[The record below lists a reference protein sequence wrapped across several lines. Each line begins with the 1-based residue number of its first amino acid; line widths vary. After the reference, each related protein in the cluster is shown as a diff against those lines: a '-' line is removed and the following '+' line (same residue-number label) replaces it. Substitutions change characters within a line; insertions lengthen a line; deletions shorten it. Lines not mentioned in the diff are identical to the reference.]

1 MSHAH
6 RYFLLLVAA
15 ALAALLGGCA
25 STQITSAWKDP
36 DLARLPFRKVLVVF
50 QHSDAELRMRLER
63 SMAAE
68 IPNPVPAHA
77 IFSDAEVRDT
87 EAVKG
92 RVRAEGFD
100 SAVIMRIVGV
110 DREVSYV
117 PGRLYAVPGFYHGFY
132 GYWGYG
138 WRTVYDPGYMRSDRV
153 VTISTNVYGVA
164 EDKLVWAS
172 QSETFNPSSLRNA
185 VTEVVRVT
193 SKATGEA
200 LRLRG

>member
-1 MSHAH
+1 MSQAH

-25 STQITSAWKDP
+25 STQITTAWKDP
-36 DLARLPFRKVLVVF
+36 DLARLPFKKVLVVF

-68 IPNPVPAHA
+68 IPNAVPAHA
-77 IFSDAEVRDT
+77 IFSDAEVRDI
-87 EAVKG
+87 EAVKS
-92 RVRAEGFD
+92 RVRADGFD

-117 PGRLYAVPGFYHGFY
+117 PGRLYSVPAMYHGFY

-138 WRTVYDPGYMRSDRV
+138 WRTVYDPGYMRADRI
-153 VTISTNVYGVA
+153 VTISTNVYSVVD
-164 EDKLVWAS
+164 DKLVWAS
-172 QSETFNPSSLRNA
+172 QSETFNPTSLRTA
-185 VTEVVRVT
+185 VAEVVRVT

-200 LRLRG
+200 LRSRG

>member
-1 MSHAH
+1 MSQAH
-6 RYFLLLVAA
+6 RRFLLFVAA
-15 ALAALLGGCA
+15 AMAVLLGGCA

-36 DLARLPFRKVLVVF
+36 DLARLPFNKVLVVF
-50 QHSDAELRMRLER
+50 QHSDADLRMRLER

-68 IPNPVPAHA
+68 IPNAVPAHA
-77 IFSDAEVRDT
+77 IFSDAEVRDI
-87 EAVKG
+87 EAVKK

-117 PGRLYAVPGFYHGFY
+117 PGRLYTVPGFYHGFY

-138 WRTVYDPGYMRSDRV
+138 WRTVYDPGYMRSDRI
-153 VTISTNVYGVA
+153 VTISTNVYSVA
-164 EDKLVWAS
+164 DDKLVWAS
-172 QSETFNPSSLRNA
+172 QSETFNPTSLRTA
-185 VTEVVRVT
+185 VAEVVKVT

-200 LRLRG
+200 LRARG